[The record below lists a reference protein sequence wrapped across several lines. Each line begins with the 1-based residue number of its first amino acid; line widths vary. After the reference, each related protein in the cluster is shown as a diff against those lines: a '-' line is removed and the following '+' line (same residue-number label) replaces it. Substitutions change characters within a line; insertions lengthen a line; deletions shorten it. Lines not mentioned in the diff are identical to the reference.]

1 MRKSRNGARF
11 FTHCTTLQNRLFLV
25 VFVKKVIHFVILYQ
39 LWEEKKLMYHTL
51 HLLTGFS
58 IHLIP
63 QLISICL
70 DFEFNVHVFWR
81 ERLSKRRS
89 EAYRR
94 GDTRPVGAA
103 AGGSSRQIGQR
114 QHQAHSQDMSHPERN
129 GAAIPDSL
137 VDAEISGEEGIR
149 VDWEIDPMVFAR
161 CNLNL
166 RLRQVLCFVCT
177 IVKSVF
183 ACVANSPTPH
193 LDVFSI
199 YRLMDKLMVLIWNTM
214 Q

>member
-1 MRKSRNGARF
+1 MSLSLYSLYFTLLPRPHNTFELQHTKEEVATKIERQSRAQRGPPPPRRVQEQVRN
-11 FTHCTTLQNRLFLV
+11 TRLTVPAIFRATNAPR
-25 VFVKKVIHFVILYQ
+25 H
-39 LWEEKKLMYHTL
+39 
-51 HLLTGFS
+51 
-58 IHLIP
+58 
-63 QLISICL
+63 
-70 DFEFNVHVFWR
+70 
-81 ERLSKRRS
+81 RR
-89 EAYRR
+89 
-94 GDTRPVGAA
+94 AA
-103 AGGSSRQIGQR
+103 L
-114 QHQAHSQDMSHPERN
+114 SQDMSHPERN

-166 RLRQVLCFVCT
+166 LLRQVLCFVCT

>member
-1 MRKSRNGARF
+1 
-11 FTHCTTLQNRLFLV
+11 
-25 VFVKKVIHFVILYQ
+25 
-39 LWEEKKLMYHTL
+39 
-51 HLLTGFS
+51 
-58 IHLIP
+58 
-63 QLISICL
+63 
-70 DFEFNVHVFWR
+70 
-81 ERLSKRRS
+81 
-89 EAYRR
+89 
-94 GDTRPVGAA
+94 
-103 AGGSSRQIGQR
+103 
-114 QHQAHSQDMSHPERN
+114 MSHPERN
-129 GAAIPDSL
+129 GAAIADSL

>member
-1 MRKSRNGARF
+1 MSTSFGEN
-11 FTHCTTLQNRLFLV
+11 
-25 VFVKKVIHFVILYQ
+25 VFAKDVL
-39 LWEEKKLMYHTL
+39 
-51 HLLTGFS
+51 
-58 IHLIP
+58 
-63 QLISICL
+63 
-70 DFEFNVHVFWR
+70 
-81 ERLSKRRS
+81 KR
-89 EAYRR
+89 
-94 GDTRPVGAA
+94 TAA
-103 AGGSSRQIGQR
+103 AIPGLWAPRQGDLHARSGSAST
-114 QHQAHSQDMSHPERN
+114 AHSQDMSHPERN
-129 GAAIPDSL
+129 GAAIADSL